1 MSTSRRLTNSDP
13 PTSEDEAWLRLTGA
27 AGLGP
32 HTIRRLLSA
41 YGSASEVVQAAVSTN
56 LDALDDEIASQCSAA
71 IAAAITRS
79 NPQGELER
87 LRRIGGSLVPFDD
100 ARYPA
105 PLLQIPDPPPLL
117 RVAGDVDRLGD
128 VGVAV
133 VGTRRCG
140 AAGLQQAARFAGT
153 LATAGLTVVSGGARG
168 IDAEAHRAVLRVGG
182 RTVVVLGS
190 GLGCPYPP
198 EHASLFDEVRNCGG
212 LLVSELPTSQ
222 QPRPSQFPRRNRII
236 SGLSRGVLVV
246 EAPTRS
252 GAMLTAR
259 LAVEQHGRECWVV
272 AAGAER
278 PQARG
283 GMEAVRDGWA
293 ACALDPG
300 DVLADV
306 LGAASIRNEPAS
318 EPPPT
323 PIPAL
328 DMAQRTVIE
337 GLRRGSTTLPSL
349 IETAGGAAAALQA
362 TTHLELIGLIAR
374 SGDHIAL
381 TPTGVA
387 VAGAIRREDRDE
399 T

>member
-1 MSTSRRLTNSDP
+1 MPAYEHTGP
-13 PTSEDEAWLRLTGA
+13 PRSSNEDDAWLRLTA
-27 AGLGP
+27 AVGLGP
-32 HTIRRLLSA
+32 HTIRRLLAA
-41 YGSASEVVQAAVSTN
+41 YGTASDIVIAASQGD
-56 LDALDDEIASQCSAA
+56 LDALDDDLASRCGGT
-71 IAAAITRS
+71 IAAAIRRS
-79 NPQGELER
+79 DPQGELDR
-87 LRRIGGSLVPFDD
+87 LHRIGGCLVPFDD
-100 ARYPA
+100 PRYPR

-117 RVAGDVDRLGD
+117 RVAGDVERLCD
-128 VGVAV
+128 IGVAV

-140 AAGLQQAARFAGT
+140 ATGLQQAARFAGALT
-153 LATAGLTVVSGGARG
+153 AAGLTIVSGGARG
-168 IDAEAHRAVLRVGG
+168 IDAEAHRAVLRTGG

-198 EHASLFDEVRNCGG
+198 EHASLFDDVRGGGG

-222 QPRPSQFPRRNRII
+222 PPRPSQFPRRNRII

-259 LAVEQHGRECWVV
+259 LAVEQHGRDCWVV

-278 PQARG
+278 LRARG

-306 LGAASIRNEPAS
+306 LGRDAPAS
-318 EPPPT
+318 GPSDEPGPT
-323 PIPAL
+323 PLPAL
-328 DMAQRTVIE
+328 DVAQRNVID
-337 GLRRGSTTLPSL
+337 GLRRGGAPLPSL
-349 IETAGGAAAALQA
+349 IEVSGGSPAAALQA
-362 TTHLELIGLIAR
+362 LTHLELLGLVAR
-374 SGDHIAL
+374 SSDLVRL

-387 VAGAIRREDRDE
+387 VAAAIRRGDE
-399 T
+399 GE

>member
-1 MSTSRRLTNSDP
+1 MHAREPRERPGSP
-13 PTSEDEAWLRLTGA
+13 AEDGAWLQLSGA
-27 AGLGP
+27 VGLGP
-32 HTIRRLLSA
+32 HTIRRLLAA
-41 YGSASEVVQAAVSTN
+41 YGSAGDVVRAATQGD
-56 LDALDDEIASQCSAA
+56 LTALDDGLVSRCGSA
-71 IAAAITRS
+71 IAAAIRRS
-79 NPQGELER
+79 DPQGELER
-87 LRRIGGSLVPFDD
+87 LHRIRGCLIPFDD
-100 ARYPA
+100 PRYPRG
-105 PLLQIPDPPPLL
+105 LLEIPDPPTLL
-117 RVAGDVDRLGD
+117 RVAGNVERLRD

-140 AAGLQQAARFAGT
+140 ATGLQQAARFAG
-153 LATAGLTVVSGGARG
+153 AIAAAGLTVVSGGARG
-168 IDAEAHRAVLRVGG
+168 IDAEAHRAVLRTGG

-198 EHASLFDEVRNCGG
+198 EHAALFDDVRGAGG

-222 QPRPSQFPRRNRII
+222 PPRPSQFPRRNRII

-306 LGAASIRNEPAS
+306 LGREAPES
-318 EPPPT
+318 EPSDERADT
-323 PIPAL
+323 SVPAL
-328 DMAQRTVIE
+328 DAAQRNVID
-337 GLRRGSTTLPSL
+337 GLRRGGAPLSSL
-349 IETAGGAAAALQA
+349 IEFSGGGPAAALQA
-362 TTHLELIGLIAR
+362 ITHLELLGLVDR
-374 SGDHIAL
+374 SSDLVRL

-387 VAGAIRREDRDE
+387 VAAAIPRGGE
-399 T
+399 

>member
-1 MSTSRRLTNSDP
+1 
-13 PTSEDEAWLRLTGA
+13 
-27 AGLGP
+27 
-32 HTIRRLLSA
+32 
-41 YGSASEVVQAAVSTN
+41 
-56 LDALDDEIASQCSAA
+56 
-71 IAAAITRS
+71 
-79 NPQGELER
+79 
-87 LRRIGGSLVPFDD
+87 
-100 ARYPA
+100 
-105 PLLQIPDPPPLL
+105 
-117 RVAGDVDRLGD
+117 
-128 VGVAV
+128 
-133 VGTRRCG
+133 
-140 AAGLQQAARFAGT
+140 
-153 LATAGLTVVSGGARG
+153 
-168 IDAEAHRAVLRVGG
+168 
-182 RTVVVLGS
+182 
-190 GLGCPYPP
+190 
-198 EHASLFDEVRNCGG
+198 
-212 LLVSELPTSQ
+212 
-222 QPRPSQFPRRNRII
+222 
-236 SGLSRGVLVV
+236 
-246 EAPTRS
+246 
-252 GAMLTAR
+252 
-259 LAVEQHGRECWVV
+259 
-272 AAGAER
+272 
-278 PQARG
+278 
-283 GMEAVRDGWA
+283 MEAVRDGWA